1 MKLKSVK
8 IGSVTTDNNVF
19 LAPLAGYTD
28 FAFRSLCTTL
38 GAGLTFTE
46 MVSAKGL
53 VYKNRGTKE
62 LLYTYGNE
70 KVTAVQIFGSEP
82 DIISQAVLSEELAPF
97 DIIDIN
103 MGCPVPKIYN
113 NGEGSALL
121 NDISL
126 AEKLV
131 KAVSK
136 EGRTVTVKI
145 RLGTERGKCVATEF
159 AKAVESA
166 GASAITVHGRYRPD
180 YYTGEVDYKAIEDVK
195 NAVKIPVIAN
205 GGIFTEQDAEKL
217 MDNTGADGVMLA
229 RGALQNPF
237 LFSSLTNANNPFTL
251 KEFIR
256 EHINI
261 LKQKFDDKFVA
272 VNFRK
277 IMPNYLK
284 GVTCEKS
291 KKIAFT
297 TCKTT
302 EEILTLLDDI
312 L

>member
-1 MKLKSVK
+1 MKLKSVNIGGK
-8 IGSVTTDNNVF
+8 ITKKNVF

-28 FAFRSLCTTL
+28 FAFRSLCSSL

-53 VYKNRGTKE
+53 AYKNKGTKE

-70 KVTAVQIFGSEP
+70 NITAVQIFGSEP
-82 DIISQAVLSEELAPF
+82 EIMKQAALSEELAPF
-97 DIIDIN
+97 DIIDVN

-113 NGEGSALL
+113 NGDGSALL
-121 NDISL
+121 NDIRL
-126 AEKLV
+126 AEKIV
-131 KAVSK
+131 NAISSSGK
-136 EGRTVTVKI
+136 TVTVKI

-159 AKAVESA
+159 AKAIEAA
-166 GASAITVHGRYRPD
+166 GAAMVTVHGRYRPD
-180 YYTGEVDYKAIEDVK
+180 YYSGEVDFKAIESVK

-205 GGIFTEQDAEKL
+205 GGVFTASDADILLEE
-217 MDNTGADGVMLA
+217 TGADGIMLA

-237 LFSSLTNANNPFTL
+237 LFSELTGVETSLSLKDFIIKHVLIL
-251 KEFIR
+251 KE
-256 EHINI
+256 
-261 LKQKFDDKFVA
+261 KFDDRYVA

-284 GVTCEKS
+284 GVQCDKS

-297 TCKTT
+297 KCVSTD
-302 EEILTLLDDI
+302 EILSLLDEI
-312 L
+312 F

>member
-1 MKLKSVK
+1 MKLKSVN
-8 IGSVTTDNNVF
+8 IGGKQTKNNVF

-28 FAFRSLCTTL
+28 FAFRSLCASL

-53 VYKNRGTKE
+53 VYKNKGTKE

-70 KVTAVQIFGSEP
+70 ELTAVQIFGSEP
-82 DIISQAVLSEELAPF
+82 EIMKQAALSEELAPF

-113 NGEGSALL
+113 NGDGSALL

-126 AEKLV
+126 AEKII
-131 KAVSK
+131 KAVSSTGK
-136 EGRTVTVKI
+136 TVTVKI
-145 RLGTERGKCVATEF
+145 RLGTERGKCVAAEF
-159 AKAVESA
+159 AKAAENA
-166 GASAITVHGRYRPD
+166 GAKMITVHGRYRPD
-180 YYTGEVDYKAIEDVK
+180 YYSGEVDFSAIENVK
-195 NAVKIPVIAN
+195 KSVKIPVIAN
-205 GGIFTEQDAEKL
+205 GGVFTVADADILYER
-217 MDNTGADGVMLA
+217 TGADGIMLA

-237 LFSSLTNANNPFTL
+237 LFSDLTGTKTSLTLKDFIIKHISIL
-251 KEFIR
+251 KE
-256 EHINI
+256 
-261 LKQKFDDKFVA
+261 KFDDRYIA

-284 GVTCEKS
+284 GVPCDKL

-297 TCKTT
+297 KCVSTD
-302 EEILTLLDDI
+302 EILSLLDEI
-312 L
+312 F